1 MEAARQNDL
10 DMVKWLFEHFDS
22 RYDVAFPAL
31 DAAARSG
38 ALEILQFFYDNDD
51 DVDHSNESESSGES
65 DGEESL
71 DEQHGGEV
79 DTQDVVPDRG
89 QEVALGDDDDNGAE
103 VEQQSQEG
111 PDESADDGE
120 WRRYVGWGDE
130 LAAVAADAGHNA
142 VAIWIAQYS
151 VHIDRAGTMRAAIA
165 SGNIELVK
173 WLMDRGVYPYKE
185 EGIHCA
191 ASNGHLHMLEWLEDK
206 SYLGDRTGLLVQAAE
221 GGQMEIVRWLV
232 ELDWDEGYLDSD
244 SDSERDEDCNCC
256 AHFRRENT
264 RPTHV
269 TNVGRKASLAI
280 HTAAIFGH
288 LDIAKYLHA
297 RVDAPLNSRE
307 ESRESYRHGKKLKE
321 LDEILGKITMP
332 QKYQDRPY

>member
-1 MEAARQNDL
+1 MRGPTRTEPVASPASKREKQLLEASRRQLLLEELGLCCGDTKLDLEFTTRRLLHCEPHYQQFRFTYSLVEAARQNDL

-165 SGNIELVK
+165 SGNI
-173 WLMDRGVYPYKE
+173 D
-185 EGIHCA
+185 
-191 ASNGHLHMLEWLEDK
+191 NGHLHMLEWLEDK

-244 SDSERDEDCNCC
+244 SDSE
-256 AHFRRENT
+256 
-264 RPTHV
+264 
-269 TNVGRKASLAI
+269 
-280 HTAAIFGH
+280 
-288 LDIAKYLHA
+288 
-297 RVDAPLNSRE
+297 
-307 ESRESYRHGKKLKE
+307 HGKTHDLR
-321 LDEILGKITMP
+321 M
-332 QKYQDRPY
+332 